1 MKDQER
7 ALMGVEGEI
16 AKVHGAGNRHL
27 QNKCLWALKH
37 LHLDSLL
44 KIYLQREWESELKAG
59 AVCGVSNEELVVI
72 QVLRNDINAL
82 LHRLLS
88 FLNRL
93 EF

>member
-7 ALMGVEGEI
+7 ALMGVKGEK

-27 QNKCLWALKH
+27 QSFRLSVVNISLNFETLAYV
-37 LHLDSLL
+37 DSLL
-44 KIYLQREWESELKAG
+44 KIYLQCEWESELKAG

-82 LHRLLS
+82 
-88 FLNRL
+88 FYP
-93 EF
+93 F